1 MFVPFHIIAQF
12 MVTIVAAANIP
23 ETIPLDL
30 HRCANSKTQKP
41 DLLAILVVVSSVST
55 QFSWRSKLRQTDF
68 QDARSVKE
76 RGVYRPSATPIGSI
90 SNSVQKDRR
99 PVCVQPVFVL
109 SPWHELRHWHLLVN
123 QHQWHRIS
131 AEQKKHR
138 DILIAPTMI
147 NHRTRARELMYVLEW
162 VSQTAPWAD
171 YVVSIDAIVR
181 IHWQRMIE
189 LFPPPAPQTSSSR
202 ALWNLGT
209 SELGMDALFF
219 EDPRDSTRRQCADM
233 SVAAFSRDLV
243 RQMTSM
249 PFTTQILYALSHPFS
264 MYRARCQVG
273 KSISC
278 RSGDVCVII

>member
-1 MFVPFHIIAQF
+1 MFVPFHAIAQF
-12 MVTIVAAANIP
+12 MVTIVAAANSP

-68 QDARSVKE
+68 QDARSVQE
-76 RGVYRPSATPIGSI
+76 RHFYRPSATPIGSI

-147 NHRTRARELMYVLEW
+147 KRGGCFLIASVT
-162 VSQTAPWAD
+162 
-171 YVVSIDAIVR
+171 
-181 IHWQRMIE
+181 
-189 LFPPPAPQTSSSR
+189 
-202 ALWNLGT
+202 
-209 SELGMDALFF
+209 
-219 EDPRDSTRRQCADM
+219 
-233 SVAAFSRDLV
+233 VAAFLLFAFCLAASLAFSFAAAILALTAALRSSIVTAGSSTSVKAAFSAAAFSALRDCLTLWP
-243 RQMTSM
+243 RKE
-249 PFTTQILYALSHPFS
+249 A
-264 MYRARCQVG
+264 
-273 KSISC
+273 
-278 RSGDVCVII
+278 

>member
-1 MFVPFHIIAQF
+1 MCAAFCIFVVA
-12 MVTIVAAANIP
+12 IVLMIVVADDIV
-23 ETIPLDL
+23 IDI
-30 HRCANSKTQKP
+30 HRCADIKAEQKK
-41 DLLAILVVVSSVST
+41 DLLAILVFVSSGST
-55 QFSWRSKLRQTDF
+55 EFDQRSELRRTNF
-68 QDARSVKE
+68 QDAKLLLSRD
-76 RGVYRPSATPIGSI
+76 VYRPFATPTGGTI
-90 SNSVQKDRR
+90 SNNVLKDYR

-109 SPWHELRHWHLLVN
+109 SPWLELRHWHLLVN

-171 YVVSIDAIVR
+171 YVVSIDAVVR

-189 LFPPPAPQTSSSR
+189 LFPPPAPQTSSSL

-209 SELGMDALFF
+209 SELGMEALFF

-243 RQMTSM
+243 HQMTSM
-249 PFTTQILYALSHPFS
+249 PFSTQILYALSHPFS

-273 KSISC
+273 TSISC
-278 RSGDVCVII
+278 

>member
-1 MFVPFHIIAQF
+1 MSVPFHIIAQF
-12 MVTIVAAANIP
+12 MVAIVAAANSP

-68 QDARSVKE
+68 QDARSVQE
-76 RGVYRPSATPIGSI
+76 RHFYRPSATPIGSI

-171 YVVSIDAIVR
+171 YVVSIDAVVR
-181 IHWQRMIE
+181 IQWQRMIE

-219 EDPRDSTRRQCADM
+219 EDPRDKTRRQCADM

-243 RQMTSM
+243 RQMTSI
-249 PFTTQILYALSHPFS
+249 PFSTQILYALSHPFS

-273 KSISC
+273 TSVSC
-278 RSGDVCVII
+278 